1 MATGSQLDALEAL
14 GPELCA
20 AAGSEV
26 PYALSSCLG

>member
-1 MATGSQLDALEAL
+1 MAMGSQLAALEPQ

-26 PYALSSCLG
+26 PYALS